1 MTKTLDHRRSVT
13 QLALRR
19 AGIPVVESD
28 RPDGGRAP
36 SIVALDRR
44 IGRLVRFHCG
54 LRSPG
59 RRPVRDLDGLRT
71 AGTTS
76 PATRSRRRPR
86 RFDVHGVPAA
96 RRAGRTGVSGF
107 SARRRA
113 GRFDVHGVSARRR
126 TGAFFA
132 PASISVYPR
141 CRRVSVNS
149 APGTRI
155 DRRAW
160 LFCLKRR
167 FRPIPVGCRGCTRR
181 VHHRGGASRVGDV
194 PSWEYNPRYTRY
206 TFSDDRH
213 RQRHLSQN
221 VQRMS
226 LSVNLRGPPLRSGT
240 KPPQSQ

>member
-1 MTKTLDHRRSVT
+1 MYLAPLLRAFDRLDAEIRRFQAREDPEYEKWRRRAPATCSTIRIPIRCGGRGSAVTKTLDHRRSVT

-113 GRFDVHGVSARRR
+113 GRCDVHRVSARRR

-132 PASISVYPR
+132 SASISVYPR

-149 APGTRI
+149 ALEEPGV
-155 DRRAW
+155 
-160 LFCLKRR
+160 KV
-167 FRPIPVGCRGCTRR
+167 RP
-181 VHHRGGASRVGDV
+181 
-194 PSWEYNPRYTRY
+194 
-206 TFSDDRH
+206 
-213 RQRHLSQN
+213 
-221 VQRMS
+221 
-226 LSVNLRGPPLRSGT
+226 
-240 KPPQSQ
+240 